1 MHLDLKRLDLN
12 LLLVF
17 EAVYRLRSV
26 TRAAAELALSASA
39 LSHALIRLR
48 KALADE
54 LFYRVGNDMHPTV
67 YADSLAPTVS
77 ESLALLAKGLH
88 PRPRFVPAESRESF
102 TFAITDYT
110 AFAVFPA
117 LMAQMQRLAPGLSFQ
132 LRYSERKVALNDL
145 LAGRIDFALGFTETD
160 GESYPEIDEVSW
172 LEDEYVAICSPAF
185 SVKYGELTLEN
196 YLRARHLVVTPW
208 NEQRG
213 VIDYQL
219 DKLGLQR
226 DIAIRTPS
234 LLGAPF
240 IVADSELVMSMP
252 RYAAQNCGRQ
262 RRWIFTPAVSGA
274 AVSDQNLPAPQE
286 RPAGGLSLVAAT
298 AAGAGGVIARVR
310 RSADTLPQRPGRF
323 AVRVGPKM
331 HVVTLQRLQQQAVV
345 HLGQVIL
352 VLLCAVRQQHPF
364 GFVLRLVGGTR
375 HKQAELVQFRQLIAA
390 VAAHVD
396 EKQLL
401 FTGERRRLQAHVV
414 TVRPVDARIAVDMH
428 LALITEPLFTQQ
440 RIRLFRSIRRRELYV
455 VQLNIGARRR
465 TAHIKHQ

>member
-1 MHLDLKRLDLN
+1 MNIIHLDLKRLDLN

-252 RYAAQNCGRQ
+252 RYAAQKLRQAAALAIHPLPFPVPPYQIKIYLHRKNGRPEAC
-262 RRWIFTPAVSGA
+262 RW
-274 AVSDQNLPAPQE
+274 L
-286 RPAGGLSLVAAT
+286 
-298 AAGAGGVIARVR
+298 
-310 RSADTLPQRPGRF
+310 
-323 AVRVGPKM
+323 
-331 HVVTLQRLQQQAVV
+331 
-345 HLGQVIL
+345 
-352 VLLCAVRQQHPF
+352 RQQ
-364 GFVLRLVGGTR
+364 
-375 HKQAELVQFRQLIAA
+375 
-390 VAAHVD
+390 
-396 EKQLL
+396 
-401 FTGERRRLQAHVV
+401 LQA
-414 TVRPVDARIAVDMH
+414 
-428 LALITEPLFTQQ
+428 LAAL
-440 RIRLFRSIRRRELYV
+440 
-455 VQLNIGARRR
+455 
-465 TAHIKHQ
+465 

>member
-145 LAGRIDFALGFTETD
+145 LAGRIDFALG
-160 GESYPEIDEVSW
+160 
-172 LEDEYVAICSPAF
+172 
-185 SVKYGELTLEN
+185 
-196 YLRARHLVVTPW
+196 
-208 NEQRG
+208 
-213 VIDYQL
+213 
-219 DKLGLQR
+219 
-226 DIAIRTPS
+226 
-234 LLGAPF
+234 
-240 IVADSELVMSMP
+240 
-252 RYAAQNCGRQ
+252 
-262 RRWIFTPAVSGA
+262 
-274 AVSDQNLPAPQE
+274 LPKPTAK
-286 RPAGGLSLVAAT
+286 AT
-298 AAGAGGVIARVR
+298 R
-310 RSADTLPQRPGRF
+310 RST
-323 AVRVGPKM
+323 K
-331 HVVTLQRLQQQAVV
+331 
-345 HLGQVIL
+345 
-352 VLLCAVRQQHPF
+352 
-364 GFVLRLVGGTR
+364 
-375 HKQAELVQFRQLIAA
+375 
-390 VAAHVD
+390 
-396 EKQLL
+396 
-401 FTGERRRLQAHVV
+401 
-414 TVRPVDARIAVDMH
+414 
-428 LALITEPLFTQQ
+428 
-440 RIRLFRSIRRRELYV
+440 
-455 VQLNIGARRR
+455 
-465 TAHIKHQ
+465 

>member
-1 MHLDLKRLDLN
+1 
-12 LLLVF
+12 
-17 EAVYRLRSV
+17 
-26 TRAAAELALSASA
+26 
-39 LSHALIRLR
+39 
-48 KALADE
+48 
-54 LFYRVGNDMHPTV
+54 
-67 YADSLAPTVS
+67 
-77 ESLALLAKGLH
+77 
-88 PRPRFVPAESRESF
+88 
-102 TFAITDYT
+102 
-110 AFAVFPA
+110 
-117 LMAQMQRLAPGLSFQ
+117 MAQMQRLAPGLSFQ

-310 RSADTLPQRPGRF
+310 RSADTP
-323 AVRVGPKM
+323 ATAAGP
-331 HVVTLQRLQQQAVV
+331 VCRA
-345 HLGQVIL
+345 GW
-352 VLLCAVRQQHPF
+352 P
-364 GFVLRLVGGTR
+364 
-375 HKQAELVQFRQLIAA
+375 
-390 VAAHVD
+390 
-396 EKQLL
+396 
-401 FTGERRRLQAHVV
+401 
-414 TVRPVDARIAVDMH
+414 
-428 LALITEPLFTQQ
+428 
-440 RIRLFRSIRRRELYV
+440 
-455 VQLNIGARRR
+455 
-465 TAHIKHQ
+465 

>member
-1 MHLDLKRLDLN
+1 MVMANPECVDDCACQHIAPQILYELHFHQQVMNIMHLDLKRLDLN

-185 SVKYGELTLEN
+185 SAKYGELTLEN

-213 VIDYQL
+213 VIATNW
-219 DKLGLQR
+219 GCS
-226 DIAIRTPS
+226 AISPS
-234 LLGAPF
+234 
-240 IVADSELVMSMP
+240 
-252 RYAAQNCGRQ
+252 
-262 RRWIFTPAVSGA
+262 
-274 AVSDQNLPAPQE
+274 
-286 RPAGGLSLVAAT
+286 
-298 AAGAGGVIARVR
+298 ARLRCWAR
-310 RSADTLPQRPGRF
+310 RSSSP
-323 AVRVGPKM
+323 
-331 HVVTLQRLQQQAVV
+331 
-345 HLGQVIL
+345 
-352 VLLCAVRQQHPF
+352 
-364 GFVLRLVGGTR
+364 
-375 HKQAELVQFRQLIAA
+375 
-390 VAAHVD
+390 
-396 EKQLL
+396 
-401 FTGERRRLQAHVV
+401 
-414 TVRPVDARIAVDMH
+414 
-428 LALITEPLFTQQ
+428 
-440 RIRLFRSIRRRELYV
+440 
-455 VQLNIGARRR
+455 
-465 TAHIKHQ
+465 TANW